1 MRKMFTSFL
10 IAGILS
16 LGLAGLAF
24 SAVEVKS
31 AGTVVGKTETLNI
44 TGPAIAV
51 SGTDVTINTL
61 TETGNKDISGT
72 LAVGTGDAFTV
83 GATGII
89 IDTSLYATT
98 AGSGGNRT
106 VCVSADGKIFSS
118 ATACP

>member
-1 MRKMFTSFL
+1 MYKSL
-10 IAGILS
+10 
-16 LGLAGLAF
+16 LGLVLAVFVLAGVAF
-24 SAVEVKS
+24 ASDITVQSNGAYVKQAS
-31 AGTVVGKTETLNI
+31 GVNFK
-44 TGPAIAV
+44 GPAVTDNGTGVDVDFLAV
-51 SGTDVTINTL
+51 
-61 TETGNKDISGT
+61 TGNMDVSGT
-72 LAVGTGDAFTV
+72 LAVGTTNAFTV